1 MASIWKL
8 CNPLTRPGMVTD
20 RSPAEKTSG
29 KVTQPGPAP
38 LGAFDTRTN
47 DARSDVVPGAQLRV
61 TDEQPGI
68 ADRLTVPNGVGVV
81 VVVGGG
87 VVVVVVLVGGGA
99 SSSVVVALR
108 VRLDTL
114 S

>member
-29 KVTQPGPAP
+29 KVTQPPP
-38 LGAFDTRTN
+38 GAFVTRTN

-87 VVVVVVLVGGGA
+87 VVVVVVVVGGGA